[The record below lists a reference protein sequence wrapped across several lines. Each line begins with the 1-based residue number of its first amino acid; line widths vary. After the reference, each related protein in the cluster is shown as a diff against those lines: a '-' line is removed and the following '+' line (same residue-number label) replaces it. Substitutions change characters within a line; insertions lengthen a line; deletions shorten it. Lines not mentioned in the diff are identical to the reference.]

1 MLAVRRCWDALG
13 LSGRPCGAVR
23 LLACLTGDLAKGGE
37 GCPVAGRLVSA
48 VSCIVALALGCA
60 AVLRLVG
67 LRAWR
72 CRRRQP
78 PPTNARKA
86 LTVLVLGAGWRRAS
100 PISTHKPARGV
111 SSVRVDWDSG
121 GAAKNWDSPPGPR
134 SGDREGDPARVG

>member
-1 MLAVRRCWDALG
+1 V
-13 LSGRPCGAVR
+13 
-23 LLACLTGDLAKGGE
+23 GDLVVDAHELVTTATAAPIQLDLERIGARLCCAWSGCGHGGD
-37 GCPVAGRLVSA
+37 GGGGVS
-48 VSCIVALALGCA
+48 
-60 AVLRLVG
+60 
-67 LRAWR
+67 
-72 CRRRQP
+72 P
-78 PPTNARKA
+78 PSIARNA